1 MRAFLARWG
10 WEATLLALV
19 LSVSAWASRVS
30 PYFLDANQIAY
41 SLQQAIAVVG
51 LLALGLLPVVLVGEI
66 DISLPAIMALG
77 NVLFAQLS
85 ALGVPLAEALPI
97 VILTST
103 AAGALN
109 GVLVVA
115 FGLPSLAVT
124 LGAMGAYRALAL
136 LVAGQ
141 GGYADFSD
149 PYIWLGS
156 ASVGVIP
163 ASLVLVAFIAG
174 ALALTLHA
182 TVFGRGLYVVGNN
195 AKAATMSG
203 LRTGVLK
210 TTAFAIAG
218 AMSGVASL
226 VYIGQFQSARADNAS
241 DILLFVVT
249 AVVLGGADIFGGSG
263 NVGGVALSLVL
274 LGILKNG
281 MGLANYPGPVQTLVI
296 GSLLLLSVLI
306 PRIPSL
312 WRDIA
317 GNRGSHGPDE
327 RAVPGHSAPGSPN
340 LNDLWRKP

>member
-1 MRAFLARWG
+1 MSRFLAGHGWG
-10 WEATLLALV
+10 TTLLALI
-19 LSVSAWASRVS
+19 LAISAWASRIS
-30 PYFLDANQIAY
+30 PYFLDPNQIAY

-51 LLALGLLPVVLVGEI
+51 LLALGLLPIVLVGEI

-85 ALGVPLAEALPI
+85 AAGVPLPEALP
-97 VILTST
+97 VVFLVTT

-109 GVLVVA
+109 GALVVA

-141 GGYADFSD
+141 GGYAGFSD

-156 ASVGVIP
+156 ASVGNVP
-163 ASLVLVAFIAG
+163 ASLLLVGLMVG
-174 ALALTLHA
+174 AMALVLHA

-203 LRTGVLK
+203 LRTGALK
-210 TTAFAIAG
+210 VATFAIAG
-218 AMSGVASL
+218 AMSGLASL

-249 AVVLGGADIFGGSG
+249 AVVLGGVDIFGGSG

-312 WRDIA
+312 WRDMA
-317 GNRGSHGPDE
+317 GSGASRGPGK
-327 RAVPGHSAPGSPN
+327 RADQALNAPG
-340 LNDLWRKP
+340 

>member
-1 MRAFLARWG
+1 MRRVLAQRG
-10 WEATLLALV
+10 WEATLLALIV
-19 LSVSAWASRVS
+19 AVSAWASRVS
-30 PYFLDANQIAY
+30 PYFLDPNQIAY

-66 DISLPAIMALG
+66 DISLAGYHGLLG
-77 NVLFAQLS
+77 NVLFAGLS
-85 ALGVPLAEALPI
+85 GAGVPLAAALPI
-97 VILTST
+97 VILASM
-103 AAGALN
+103 AAGTLN
-109 GVLVVA
+109 GALVVG

-156 ASVGVIP
+156 ASVGAVP
-163 ASLVLVAFIAG
+163 ASLLLVAGVAG
-174 ALALTLHA
+174 GLALTLHA

-195 AKAATMSG
+195 ARAATMSG

-210 TTAFAIAG
+210 IATFAIAG

-226 VYIGQFQSARADNAS
+226 IYIGQFQSARADNAS

-249 AVVLGGADIFGGSG
+249 AVVLGGVDIFGGSG
-263 NVGGVALSLVL
+263 NVGGVVLSLVL
-274 LGILKNG
+274 RGILKNG

-296 GSLLLLSVLI
+296 GSLLLLSAVDL
-306 PRIPSL
+306 RASC
-312 WRDIA
+312 RVAA
-317 GNRGSHGPDE
+317 GTLDREP
-327 RAVPGHSAPGSPN
+327 
-340 LNDLWRKP
+340 